1 MPSRHWEVPVAAFDP
16 FRFLEERRNCL
27 PVSDMDKVEFQL
39 YNVVQAV
46 SMDPR
51 MRKVTHELNELSF
64 SHLPRDIQAMTMTGL
79 NGVRMDT
86 RWCRAKTS
94 SLQERDSQIDHAMRV
109 LNMPHHDVL
118 EAQRYGL
125 IKTDEVEDA
134 YMRLYEPDKLLA
146 KYSSKKTGRKRK

>member
-1 MPSRHWEVPVAAFDP
+1 MAAFDP

-46 SMDPR
+46 SMDTR
-51 MRKVTHELNELSF
+51 MRKITHELNEMSF
-64 SHLPRDIQAMTMTGL
+64 SHLPRDIQAMALTGL

-109 LNMPHHDVL
+109 LKMPHHDVI

-125 IKTDEVEDA
+125 IKTEEVEDA
-134 YMRLYEPDKLLA
+134 YMWLYEPDKLLA